1 METVFRVNTLRPT
14 LRDRPQLSQR
24 DDRLIESLVEVRL
37 TNGPFT
43 YLQKN
48 IASLFIQ
55 KKKKHLLPIFS
66 PDLTVYGQIW
76 LFCAQKW
83 IFSERLTPFI
93 KAGMNKSLE
102 QLPHRSK
109 DEYVSYSLTK
119 SVYLSYTYN
128 STRDEILILSYSRRR
143 KKIPLSS
150 GASPHRQLKG
160 VSHGVLRGSRL
171 KKVCTR
177 YN

>member
-1 METVFRVNTLRPT
+1 MV
-14 LRDRPQLSQR
+14 
-24 DDRLIESLVEVRL
+24 
-37 TNGPFT
+37 PFT

-66 PDLTVYGQIW
+66 LDLTVYGQIW

-93 KAGMNKSLE
+93 KSGMNKLLE
-102 QLPHRSK
+102 QLPHRPK
-109 DEYVSYSLTK
+109 DAYVCYSLTK
-119 SVYLSYTYN
+119 SLYLSYTYN
-128 STRDEILILSYSRRR
+128 STREILILSYSRRR
-143 KKIPLSS
+143 KKVPLSS
-150 GASPHRQLKG
+150 RASPHWQLKG
-160 VSHGVLRGSRL
+160 VPHGVLRGSRL
-171 KKVCTR
+171 EKVYTR

>member
-1 METVFRVNTLRPT
+1 MENVTIMIWWFLLFLLFVRVSFSRSHATSCPLRECWKGDRVSSQHSLRLT

-55 KKKKHLLPIFS
+55 KKKNIFCRFFHL
-66 PDLTVYGQIW
+66 IW
-76 LFCAQKW
+76 QFCLFCAQKW

-102 QLPHRSK
+102 R
-109 DEYVSYSLTK
+109 EVFLT
-119 SVYLSYTYN
+119 T
-128 STRDEILILSYSRRR
+128 
-143 KKIPLSS
+143 SS
-150 GASPHRQLKG
+150 QVKRW
-160 VSHGVLRGSRL
+160 
-171 KKVCTR
+171 VCLLLF
-177 YN
+177 N